1 MNDTSDQILQRVRI
15 VSSLGVLL
23 DGYNLTII
31 AVALIPLAAVF
42 HLHAAALG
50 LLASAMLL
58 GSVVGG
64 VSAGVLADRWGRRTL
79 LLADL
84 VIFLVFSLISALVDQ
99 YLWLVVCRFV
109 VGIAVGADYAISP
122 TYLAEFSPTKTRGF
136 NMGSMWVAWS
146 VGAVLSFGVGAVV
159 VQGFPPNL
167 SWRLLFA
174 LGLVPA
180 GIGLLMR
187 ARLPE
192 SPRWLNRATRTQRP
206 PRSWQWRPGL
216 GRAWALVLGPWF
228 LFDFS
233 SYGLGLLLPLLLTSH
248 GYASHA
254 TAIGSTG
261 LAALVG
267 GLGSLWAAFRIDR
280 RGRMFWQMR
289 GFMLATGGLWA
300 LAGFLQWRAHAIMVV
315 VGGLM
320 VVNFFM
326 GMGPGLTAGM
336 LPAEI
341 FPTSMRAMAQGLA
354 TAFSRIGAVVGVF
367 VLGFFETHGGFASVL
382 MVTGVASL
390 LGGLMTWAF
399 RIEPNQAPLSDS
411 AVGDLT
417 R

>member
-1 MNDTSDQILQRVRI
+1 MNVASDQILQRVRV

-42 HLHAAALG
+42 HLNAGSLG
-50 LLASAMLL
+50 LLASSMLL

-64 VSAGVLADRWGRRTL
+64 ISAGVLADRWGRRTL
-79 LLADL
+79 LIADL
-84 VIFLVFSLISALVDQ
+84 VVFLVFSLVSAMVDQ

-122 TYLAEFSPTKTRGF
+122 TYLAEFSPPQTRGF

-159 VQGFPPNL
+159 VQGFSPDL

-174 LGLVPA
+174 LGMVPA
-180 GIGLLMR
+180 LIGLLMR
-187 ARLPE
+187 TRLPE
-192 SPRWLNRATRTQRP
+192 SPRWLNRATGTQKR
-206 PRSWQWRPGL
+206 PRSMQWTPGL

-228 LFDFS
+228 FFDFS

-254 TAIGSTG
+254 TAIWTTG

-280 RGRMFWQMR
+280 RGRTFWQMR
-289 GFMLATGGLWA
+289 GFLLSTGGLWV
-300 LAGFLQWRAHAIMVV
+300 LAGFLQWRTHAVMVV

-341 FPTSMRAMAQGLA
+341 FPTSMRATAQGVA

-367 VLGFFETHGGFASVL
+367 VLGFFETHGGFAGVL
-382 MVTGVASL
+382 AITGVASL
-390 LGGLMTWAF
+390 LGWLITWAF
-399 RIEPNQAPLSDS
+399 RIEPNQAPLPDS
-411 AVGDLT
+411 VVGDLPQ
-417 R
+417 